1 MIKYQFNK
9 TSLTELG
16 RQLKIRTNA
25 LPTIKSKESALRLEV
40 KHAKQEAQ
48 NQDNELKRLLDSY
61 SYMSALWSEFDPSL
75 ISVKDVELSEQ
86 KIAGVIVP
94 VLKSVQYEESYVNLF
109 TSPTWWADGK
119 KILKG
124 LAETGIRREVFL
136 RRAELLE
143 KARKRTTQ
151 KVNLYEKVQIPGYEE
166 AILKIKRFLEDEDN
180 LSKSSQK
187 IFKARLEKE
196 TEAEQVERK

>member
-16 RQLKIRTNA
+16 RQLKIRKNA

-40 KHAKQEAQ
+40 KNAKTEAQ
-48 NQDNELKRLLDSY
+48 KQDKELKRLLDSY

-75 ISVKDVELSEQ
+75 IAVKDVNLAEQ

-94 VLKSVQYEESYVNLF
+94 VLESVQYEESFVNLF

-136 RRAELLE
+136 RRSELLE
-143 KARKRTTQ
+143 RARKKTTQ

-166 AILKIKRFLEDEDN
+166 AILKIKRFLEDEEN

-187 IFKARLEKE
+187 IFKARLERE
-196 TEAEQVERK
+196 TEEQQ

>member
-16 RQLKIRTNA
+16 RQLKIRKTA

-40 KHAKQEAQ
+40 KSARDEAQ
-48 NQDNELKRLLDSY
+48 KQDRELSRLLDSFG
-61 SYMSALWSEFDPSL
+61 YMSALWSEFDPSL

-94 VLKSVQYEESYVNLF
+94 VLKSVEYTESPVNLF
-109 TSPTWWADGK
+109 TAPTWWADGK

-124 LAETGIRREVFL
+124 LAETGIRREVFT
-136 RRAELLE
+136 RRADLLE
-143 KARKRTTQ
+143 RARKKTTQ

-166 AILKIKRFLEDEDN
+166 AILKIKRFLEDEEN

-187 IFKARLEKE
+187 IFKARIESE
-196 TEAEQVERK
+196 EQ

>member
-16 RQLKIRTNA
+16 RQLKIRTTA
-25 LPTIKSKESALRLEV
+25 LPTIKSKESALRVEV
-40 KHAKQEAQ
+40 KNARIEAQ
-48 NQDNELKRLLDSY
+48 KQDKELNRLLDSY

-75 ISVKDVELSEQ
+75 ISVKDVTLAEQ

-94 VLKSVQYEESYVNLF
+94 VLKSVQYEETSVNLF

-119 KILKG
+119 NILKG

-136 RRAELLE
+136 KRSELLE
-143 KARKRTTQ
+143 RARKKTTQ

-166 AILKIKRFLEDEDN
+166 AILKIKRFLEDEEN

-187 IFKARLEKE
+187 IFKARLEME
-196 TEAEQVERK
+196 EEQQ

>member
-16 RQLKIRTNA
+16 RQLKIRTTA
-25 LPTIKSKESALRLEV
+25 LPTIKSKESALRVEV
-40 KHAKQEAQ
+40 KNARTEAQ
-48 NQDNELKRLLDSY
+48 KQDKELSRLLDSY

-75 ISVKDVELSEQ
+75 ISVKDVILTDQ

-94 VLKSVQYEESYVNLF
+94 VLKSVEYNETTVNLF

-124 LAETGIRREVFL
+124 LAETGIRREVYL

-143 KARKRTTQ
+143 RARKKTTQ

-166 AILKIKRFLEDEDN
+166 AILKIKRFLEDEEN

-187 IFKARLEKE
+187 IVKARLE
-196 TEAEQVERK
+196 TEEEQQ